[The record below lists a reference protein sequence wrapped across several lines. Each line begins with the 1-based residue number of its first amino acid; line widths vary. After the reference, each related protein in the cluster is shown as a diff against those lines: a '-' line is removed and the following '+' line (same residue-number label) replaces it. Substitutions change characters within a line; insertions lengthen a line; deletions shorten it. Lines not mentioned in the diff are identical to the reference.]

1 MGDFVGEGSLA
12 VNLFL
17 GDSLFQVTSLSL
29 DCSFETVFADFAL
42 ETALE
47 GEVFFDLPVLISS
60 SDSGF
65 WVSFTGLG
73 LLSFVVIF
81 LSAIQS
87 ENYLNSA
94 IFDKHL
100 LPLPFLFTSYFLS
113 VEAVFLSSLLM
124 KKSRTDWLPF
134 ATAAAFFLPLLADV
148 FRALWDFC

>member
-17 GDSLFQVTSLSL
+17 GDSFFEVTSLSL
-29 DCSFETVFADFAL
+29 DCAFETVFADFAL

-81 LSAIQS
+81 L
-87 ENYLNSA
+87 
-94 IFDKHL
+94 F
-100 LPLPFLFTSYFLS
+100 PLPFLFTSYFLS

-134 ATAAAFFLPLLADV
+134 ATA
-148 FRALWDFC
+148 